1 MSRRAPRPRG
11 ALNHAL
17 HRAYD
22 ALLPH
27 RRRDPARLEE
37 SRPVDTDRL
46 SGQPSSA
53 TSLQLSSGTSL
64 PMSYEPTPMPAAPTA
79 AAPPATLQAGTQSSA
94 LIPVASP
101 APADPSEELTVDS
114 LRDLLAE
121 SADATVDSIRT
132 ALLSYLTLMA
142 RHQVQLSISPPLQGA
157 VRTQRRLNDALGF
170 DQVLASV
177 QPLSNTL
184 SDLPRAV
191 GELTAQLKISR
202 EEAAAAK
209 RLLVPVQLRVESLE
223 TLLNKSTA
231 EVNGLQAV
239 IKRLKSANVCIGSLL
254 EKSKESMDVRPE
266 NLRLAMSYAE
276 QKQDIID
283 ALDKQIEKER
293 EVFKTTVSANT
304 ENTRKLHNRLPKATQ
319 GTWVDADTAALIADL
334 KDRNLHLLRTNR
346 ALRGF
351 VSFAGMDPNTLT
363 LAIQGLRAA
372 KVDLSTL
379 GLDQDTILAL
389 HRFQQEAG
397 DQEDPFA
404 HAEALAKTAQQVQS
418 STSKRSRHGSDD
430 GNSEDSSEEKTPIPS
445 GRGSRAGSAAAA
457 GEESAAAAS
466 SPTSSRRGLH
476 MPKAWKNKP
485 KSKRQK
491 TASPASARSRSS
503 LTSRR
508 STSRPPARSP
518 SAAHA
523 KSLASHPRSRSHSVS
538 SRPAKSKSPASPP
551 SAPATPP
558 KAEPSKDNQ
567 PAEVLNLTR
576 DESDE
581 DMEEE
586 PTAVPTEPEDTDVT
600 RPASPTRPATSQRSN
615 VAPPSSRAPSPPVGA
630 SQQAPTSYD
639 LEMQLLFGSDDD
651 EEAPSGS
658 KASREPAGLMSP
670 YRSSS
675 DEDTPSPPKRSDS
688 TPISKQPSV
697 PPSPSPDS
705 SDSDEGGSSNGSH
718 DGDGAG
724 GNDSHDDEPSF
735 DFPSGDSA
743 GDEDIPPSTDVS
755 RASAVVEGS
764 VTGVQ
769 TLLPRELPEAP
780 NHLLRSLIPH
790 LVKPR
795 LGRLKLRLHCQEFSR
810 GQRLLVITLR
820 LWVLH

>member
-1 MSRRAPRPRG
+1 
-11 ALNHAL
+11 
-17 HRAYD
+17 
-22 ALLPH
+22 
-27 RRRDPARLEE
+27 
-37 SRPVDTDRL
+37 
-46 SGQPSSA
+46 
-53 TSLQLSSGTSL
+53 
-64 PMSYEPTPMPAAPTA
+64 MPAAPTA

-101 APADPSEELTVDS
+101 APAEPSEELTVDS

-132 ALLSYLTLMA
+132 ALLSYLTQMA

-184 SDLPRAV
+184 SDLPGAV

-231 EVNGLQAV
+231 EVNELQAV
-239 IKRLKSANVCIGSLL
+239 IKRLNSANRTFG
-254 EKSKESMDVRPE
+254 
-266 NLRLAMSYAE
+266 
-276 QKQDIID
+276 
-283 ALDKQIEKER
+283 LDKQIEKER

-304 ENTRKLHNRLPKATQ
+304 ENTRKLHNLLPKAAQ

-334 KDRNLHLLRTNR
+334 KDRNLHLLQTNR

-351 VSFAGMDPNTLT
+351 VSFASIDPNTLT
-363 LAIQGLRAA
+363 PAIQGLRAA

-397 DQEDPFA
+397 DQGDPFA
-404 HAEALAKTAQQVQS
+404 LAEALAKTTQQVQS

-430 GNSEDSSEEKTPIPS
+430 GNSEDSSEEKTPVQS

-491 TASPASARSRSS
+491 TASHSPASARSRSS
-503 LTSRR
+503 LTFRR

-518 SAAHA
+518 SAARA

-567 PAEVLNLTR
+567 PAEVVNLTR

-586 PTAVPTEPEDTDVT
+586 PTAVPTEPEDTEVT

-630 SQQAPTSYD
+630 SQQAPTAYD

-651 EEAPSGS
+651 EDAPSGS

-675 DEDTPSPPKRSDS
+675 DEDTSSPPKRSDS

-735 DFPSGDSA
+735 DFPSGDTA
-743 GDEDIPPSTDVS
+743 GDEDIPPSTDIS

-764 VTGVQ
+764 ITGVQ
-769 TLLPRELPEAP
+769 TTSPPGTPRSPESSPPVTDSASRENSSGAPQPSSPLSRVLTSSTTTRHHSPPLGSALSRTSLLSQEAGPGRVIVATYTSRHRRGDPDPPVPLPMT
-780 NHLLRSLIPH
+780 HQT
-790 LVKPR
+790 V
-795 LGRLKLRLHCQEFSR
+795 R
-810 GQRLLVITLR
+810 GIRPA
-820 LWVLH
+820 VLPSASFPPW